1 MKLNKIKKLCRD
13 SCRVDLYTRRDGRQ
27 FISDG
32 VGIWPVD
39 DQIYLTEGSIRT
51 IFDVPLEKW
60 EGDWSYQGFDFGADL
75 DAEAGGI
82 PESILDD
89 VGDPTETKLL
99 PQDERIITLW
109 APWNELRL
117 YKELDGERHLWA
129 PTAQLTACPD
139 SVSYFA
145 LRETPGGL
153 RALAVYE
160 NMLLGALIVVPGS
173 GIQREIQ
180 EYLRRLSE
188 REVM

>member
-82 PESILDD
+82 TEDMLDD
-89 VGDPTETKLL
+89 IGDPTENKFLQ
-99 PQDERIITLW
+99 QDQRIIS
-109 APWNELRL
+109 PWGELML

-139 SVSYFA
+139 WVSYFA

-180 EYLRRLSE
+180 EGLRRLSE

>member
-60 EGDWSYQGFDFGADL
+60 EGYWSYHGFDFLADA

-82 PESILDD
+82 TESMLDD
-89 VGDPTETKLL
+89 IGDPIETKFL
-99 PQDERIITLW
+99 PQDQRIIT
-109 APWNELRL
+109 PWGELML
-117 YKELDGERHLWA
+117 YKEIDGERHLWA
-129 PTAQLTACPD
+129 PSAQLTACPD
-139 SVSYFA
+139 NVSYFA
-145 LRETPGGL
+145 LRGIPGGL

-160 NMLLGALIVVPGS
+160 NMLMGALIVVPGRS
-173 GIQREIQ
+173 MQMQIQAM
-180 EYLRRLSE
+180 LVGLSE

>member
-39 DQIYLTEGSIRT
+39 EQIYLTEGSIRT

-60 EGDWSYQGFDFGADL
+60 EGDWSYQGFDYGRDA

-82 PESILDD
+82 PESLLDD
-89 VGDPTETKLL
+89 IGDPAEIKFL
-99 PQDERIITLW
+99 PQDQRIIT
-109 APWNELRL
+109 PWGELMLFR
-117 YKELDGERHLWA
+117 ELDGERHLWT
-129 PTAQLTACPD
+129 PTTQLTACPD

-145 LRETPGGL
+145 LRETPGGV

-160 NMLLGALIVVPGS
+160 NMLMGALIVAPDRS
-173 GIQREIQ
+173 MQTEIQ
-180 EYLRRLSE
+180 EMLRGLSE

>member
-39 DQIYLTEGSIRT
+39 DQIYLSEGSIRT

-60 EGDWSYQGFDFGADL
+60 EGDWNYQGFDFGTDL

-82 PESILDD
+82 TESMLDD
-89 VGDPTETKLL
+89 IGDPAETKFLQ
-99 PQDERIITLW
+99 QDQRIIS
-109 APWNELRL
+109 PWGELML

-139 SVSYFA
+139 WVSYFA

-180 EYLRRLSE
+180 EYFRRLSE